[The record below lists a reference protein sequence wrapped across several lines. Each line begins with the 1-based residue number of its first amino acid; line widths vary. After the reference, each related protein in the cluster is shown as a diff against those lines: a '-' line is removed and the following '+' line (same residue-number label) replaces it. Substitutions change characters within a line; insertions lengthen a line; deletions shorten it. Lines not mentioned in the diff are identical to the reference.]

1 MAVKIQ
7 KPILVAGLG
16 LSALL
21 WLWNGIHNEIIAL
34 GEWGLLGGVALGVF
48 FWLSNKKPRLPQAT
62 KLPLSPL
69 KKETVEKAIE
79 RVNDTVALL
88 ESEIGIE
95 EVDSAIATSLVQLKE
110 AASKLPE
117 GFERENLKVAIA
129 GGKKVGKSNLQSVL
143 QALDIAENTTWL
155 DTHALFTENTTTHLQ
170 TEIEIRC
177 CDLVLFLTGED
188 VTESERQ
195 FLAHLQS
202 IYQRVL
208 LVWNKQDQ
216 YSAEER
222 LEVRQLL
229 WQRVKT
235 FIALDDVI
243 PIAAVPHSII
253 VRRHQADG
261 SITETQEQPPAQIAA
276 LQQRLKAVLAQE
288 QESLVWGTLWR
299 QAIDLQQQTQKTL
312 NQVRRIRAIPVIEQY
327 QWIGAAAAFANPV
340 AAIDLLATVAIS
352 GQMLVDLSRIYQQK
366 LSLSQAQTAAGT
378 IGKLM
383 VQLGLVELSSQAIAG
398 LLKSNALTYV
408 AGGMIQGVSAAYLTR
423 IAGLSLIDYFQEES
437 LNLDREGECGI
448 NWEKLGVKLKQAF
461 QDNQRTAFLQG
472 FVRQAIGHLS
482 TGSAA

>member
-7 KPILVAGLG
+7 KPILVIGLG

-21 WLWNGIHNEIIAL
+21 WLWDGIHNEIIAL
-34 GEWGLLGGVALGVF
+34 GEWGLLGGVALGGF
-48 FWLSNKKPRLPQAT
+48 FWLSKKPRLPQAA

-69 KKETVEKAIE
+69 KKEMVEKAIE
-79 RVNDTVALL
+79 RVNSTIAVL
-88 ESEIGIE
+88 ESEIDIE
-95 EVDSAIATSLVQLKE
+95 EVDPAITTHLVQLKD
-110 AASKLPE
+110 AVSKLPE
-117 GFERENLKVAIA
+117 GFEREQLNVAIA
-129 GGKKVGKSNLQSVL
+129 GGKKVGKSSLQLTLQS
-143 QALDIAENTTWL
+143 LDLREKTTWL
-155 DTHALFTENTTTHLQ
+155 DTDALFTENTLIHSQ
-170 TEIEIRC
+170 TETEIRH

-195 FLAHLQS
+195 FLAQLQHV
-202 IYQRVL
+202 YQRVL

-243 PIAAVPHSII
+243 PIAAAPHPIT

-261 SITETQEQPPAQIAA
+261 VITETQEQPPVQIAA
-276 LQQRLKAVLAQE
+276 LEHRLIAVLTQE
-288 QESLVWGTLWR
+288 QRSLVWGTLWR
-299 QAIDLQQQTQKTL
+299 QAIDLQQQTQTSL
-312 NQVRRIRAIPVIEQY
+312 NQLRRTRAIPVIEQY

-340 AAIDLLATVAIS
+340 AALDLLATAAIT
-352 GQMLVDLSRIYQQK
+352 GQMLVDLSSIYQQK
-366 LSLSQAQTAAGT
+366 LSLSQAQAAAGT

-423 IAGLSLIDYFQEES
+423 LAGLSLIEYFQEES
-437 LNLDREGECGI
+437 LNLDRQSEI

-461 QDNQRTAFLQG
+461 QDNQRTAILQG
-472 FVRQAIGHLS
+472 FVRQAMGHLS